1 MKINNVLILKLFFV
15 FFKLIDINIARI
27 NNTDG
32 PTKKRINC
40 PNALDGDLG
49 KVKGDIVTNIVPMII
64 KTTPIVCIFLGF
76 LVSDNMAPKKNIDIG
91 NQNKSSAPGSDANA
105 FMYIGQS

>member
-1 MKINNVLILKLFFV
+1 
-15 FFKLIDINIARI
+15 
-27 NNTDG
+27 
-32 PTKKRINC
+32 
-40 PNALDGDLG
+40 
-49 KVKGDIVTNIVPMII
+49 MII
-64 KTTPIVCIFLGF
+64 KTIPIVCIFLGF

>member
-1 MKINNVLILKLFFV
+1 MSIGSTLCKLFFV
-15 FFKLIDINIARI
+15 FFKFIDIKIARM

-49 KVKGDIVTNIVPMII
+49 KVNGDIVTNIIPMIVKI
-64 KTTPIVCIFLGF
+64 IPNVCIFLGF
-76 LVSDNMAPKKNIDIG
+76 LVSDNMAPNINIDIG

-105 FMYIGQS
+105 NMYIGQS